1 MAASTASKVQALYSE
16 LNRAGQNGDY
26 QRALNAA
33 NKILKESRNDE
44 TAFHCKVV
52 CLIQLSQFQHAIKE
66 IANNPALASGLMF
79 EKAYCQYRLNRIQ
92 DALTTIK
99 GVSNPSPKLKELKGQ
114 VLYRLE
120 QYKECLDV
128 YKDLIKN
135 TSDDYDE
142 ERATNL
148 SAVVAA
154 LQLWE
159 QQSVADLGLKE
170 DTFELSYNKACLLLG
185 QAEYGQALEELDR
198 AEELCKEGM
207 EDEAEMTAEEIEAE
221 LGVIHVQRAY
231 ILQLQGRTDEAM
243 KIYNQLVKSRPSDIG
258 LMAVASNNIVSLN
271 KDQNVFDSKK
281 KIKATTV
288 DGLQHKLTSSQQSA
302 IAYNRCVLML
312 YTNQYDQCRKQLQQ
326 LRNSYPDS
334 DMPCL
339 VEAALLCREKQ
350 TAKAVQ
356 KVRDYIKSKRRVSLQ
371 VKLTLAQLYIM
382 QGQVSEACEVLLKL
396 EADTYKPGIVS
407 SLVALYTNLDNPE
420 GAMQVLD
427 KAVEWYKREGEKQ
440 SELNTLLR
448 ENTNFKLK
456 HGKSQAAVSMLEDLR
471 KANPEDVR
479 TLAQLIS
486 AYSKFDPKRAQ
497 ELSRELPPVA
507 AFSGSVDVD
516 VLETTPLS
524 LTSRQM
530 KKTGGKVEKPEMAES
545 KMDAQI
551 AKKRRKHRKRHLPA
565 NYDPSVTPDPER
577 WLPMRER
584 SYFKGKRKTKK
595 GAIGKGTQGATAG
608 SSEMDASK
616 PSSSTPSSPR
626 AGSAASSAPTATTA
640 ASVAG
645 PSPRQQKP
653 GGQGAKKKQNK
664 KKKGGQKW

>member
-1 MAASTASKVQALYSE
+1 MAASNASKVQSLYSE

-92 DALTTIK
+92 DALNTIQAV
-99 GVSNPSPKLKELKGQ
+99 GNPSPKLKELKGQ

-154 LQLWE
+154 LQLW
-159 QQSVADLGLKE
+159 QQEPVADLGLKE

-185 QAEYGQALEELDR
+185 QGEYKQALDQLDL
-198 AEELCKEGM
+198 AEELCKDGL
-207 EDEAEMTAEEIEAE
+207 EDEAEMTADEIEAE

-231 ILQLQGRTDEAM
+231 ILQLQGKTEEAM

-281 KIKATTV
+281 KIKATTA

-302 IAYNRCVLML
+302 IAYNRCILML

-326 LRNSYPDS
+326 LRVSCPDS

-339 VEAALLCREKQ
+339 VEAALLCREKHN
-350 TAKAVQ
+350 AKAVQ
-356 KVRDYIKSKRRVSLQ
+356 KVRDYIKSKPSVTLQ

-382 QGQVSEACEVLLKL
+382 QGNVSEACEVLQKL
-396 EADTYKPGIVS
+396 DADTYKPGIVS

-420 GAMQVLD
+420 GAIQVLD
-427 KAVEWYKREGEKQ
+427 KAVEWYKQEGEKQ

-471 KANPEDVR
+471 KANPDDVR

-507 AFSGSVDVD
+507 ALSGAVDVD
-516 VLETTPLS
+516 ALETTPLS
-524 LTSRQM
+524 LASRQM
-530 KKTGGKVEKPEMAES
+530 KKAGGKTEKMETAES
-545 KMDAQI
+545 KTAASI
-551 AKKRRKHRKRHLPA
+551 VKKSRKRKKRHLPA
-565 NYDPSVTPDPER
+565 NCDPSVTPDPER

-584 SYFKGKRKTKK
+584 TSYKGKRKTKK

-616 PSSSTPSSPR
+616 PSTSTPSSPR
-626 AGSAASSAPTATTA
+626 AGSATSSAPTTA
-640 ASVAG
+640 SSVAG
-645 PSPRQQKP
+645 PSPRQQKQ